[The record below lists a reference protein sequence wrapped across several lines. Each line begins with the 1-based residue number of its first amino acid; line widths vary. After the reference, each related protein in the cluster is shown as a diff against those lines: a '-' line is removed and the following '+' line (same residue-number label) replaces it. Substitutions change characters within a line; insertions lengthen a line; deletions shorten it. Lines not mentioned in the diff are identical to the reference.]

1 MPDKLNPKRK
11 EFDIGKRELRTIE
24 ILPVSIADQ
33 FKLSDLINEGIQA
46 FAKLQGTSDDKAF
59 IAKILD
65 ITRKN
70 LGRILELAVEDKS
83 LDSKEINFC
92 FWQKKR
98 SILDD
103 ITNEQ
108 AFEIAQI
115 IYDMNYAVLL
125 KKVKDLLE
133 KHPGIKDL
141 LSGRSLPPFSEDILS
156 SGSKTSTKKA
166 SGKGA

>member
-1 MPDKLNPKRK
+1 MTDKLNPKRK
-11 EFDIGKRELRTIE
+11 EFEIGKREIRTIE

-46 FAKLQGTSDDKAF
+46 FTKLQESSDDKAF

-65 ITRKN
+65 IVRKN
-70 LGRILELAVEDKS
+70 LDRILELVVEDKPS
-83 LDSKEINFC
+83 DSKSLK
-92 FWQKKR
+92 FWKKR
-98 SILDD
+98 TILDD

-115 IYDMNYAVLL
+115 IYEMNYAVLL

-133 KHPGIKDL
+133 NHPGIKGL